1 MSDSTPLFTDVPVH
15 DDAAHWDAL
24 AARVT
29 ASSLRDSRAD
39 AVSRFGESRA
49 AWLVAASL
57 LFAALAYLAAPALP
71 AVPQASEWS
80 QALAPADDVG
90 RALAGLGG
98 PPAIGAL
105 VLAET
110 TPSR

>member
-1 MSDSTPLFTDVPVH
+1 MPDDALFTGVSVNDDV
-15 DDAAHWDAL
+15 AHWDAL
-24 AARVT
+24 AERVSAT
-29 ASSLRDSRAD
+29 ALRESRAD

-71 AVPQASEWS
+71 AAPQGSEWS

-110 TPSR
+110 RPSR